1 MKKKITLMLLL
12 SALMTATATA
22 QETKL
27 VKGIHYGIGSDN
39 NFRTELKRVLGDDLY
54 RVDSLV
60 ISADVHLPYG
70 WTSALLDCCENG
82 RLTGI
87 DMSQCR
93 YETEIPSAAFLPT
106 MVNGA
111 PRKSADGGNGSLYMN
126 GLRYITL
133 PVNLEKIGNLAFSSC
148 GLQAIA
154 IPYWVKE
161 IGSGAFH
168 NCNNLKNV
176 VLYGDKPHDETMGW
190 QFSGLPH
197 GAVLHVAPGC
207 GRHYRGKDGWASF
220 GEVREDDTAFKTM
233 THELDGSK
241 PLKGIM
247 GSDYMCVDSMKISGV
262 LNAGD
267 FETLRHN
274 AIYGRLYSIDFSGL
288 DVDASKRMFISSSKL
303 DYLIMPKTV
312 REIPGSFLAK
322 SSVRHLVM
330 PESYEKIC
338 HTAFRFF
345 KGTLP
350 DSMFVIPEGC
360 RRIDTEAFGLCG
372 AVRSMVLP
380 STLDVLEPWS
390 LGFNYWSPET
400 DLAVDLYVNRMTP
413 PVFVSEMSGTYD
425 DYYAEEGPF
434 GAPMFDY
441 WPMHASRLFVP
452 VGAKKNYEN
461 AEYWNHFL
469 EIVETPLL
477 TGTSAGIIGTTV
489 AAGQAGTDEI
499 YTVDGRRIEAKG
511 TATGNL
517 PRGLY
522 IVKQNGQARKVL
534 MGR

>member
-197 GAVLHVAPGC
+197 GAVLHVA
-207 GRHYRGKDGWASF
+207 R
-220 GEVREDDTAFKTM
+220 
-233 THELDGSK
+233 
-241 PLKGIM
+241 
-247 GSDYMCVDSMKISGV
+247 
-262 LNAGD
+262 
-267 FETLRHN
+267 
-274 AIYGRLYSIDFSGL
+274 
-288 DVDASKRMFISSSKL
+288 DA
-303 DYLIMPKTV
+303 
-312 REIPGSFLAK
+312 
-322 SSVRHLVM
+322 
-330 PESYEKIC
+330 
-338 HTAFRFF
+338 
-345 KGTLP
+345 
-350 DSMFVIPEGC
+350 
-360 RRIDTEAFGLCG
+360 
-372 AVRSMVLP
+372 
-380 STLDVLEPWS
+380 
-390 LGFNYWSPET
+390 
-400 DLAVDLYVNRMTP
+400 
-413 PVFVSEMSGTYD
+413 
-425 DYYAEEGPF
+425 
-434 GAPMFDY
+434 
-441 WPMHASRLFVP
+441 
-452 VGAKKNYEN
+452 
-461 AEYWNHFL
+461 
-469 EIVETPLL
+469 
-477 TGTSAGIIGTTV
+477 AGII
-489 AAGQAGTDEI
+489 AARTAGPRSVRCVRMTQRS
-499 YTVDGRRIEAKG
+499 RR
-511 TATGNL
+511 
-517 PRGLY
+517 
-522 IVKQNGQARKVL
+522 
-534 MGR
+534 